1 MSFVQD
7 YVTLHNGPPVHIHRD
22 VKPGIV
28 LPRPWAWERV
38 LINLLLNSVRAM
50 PDGGNISIL
59 ARQLRDHIEII
70 VTDEGTGIPA
80 ELLPHLFKPHVSTKA
95 GGGLGLHIVNSIVR
109 SEEGEVTVA
118 NRVEGGAEF
127 TIIVPHSSIP
137 AFTRSATA

>member
-1 MSFVQD
+1 
-7 YVTLHNGPPVHIHRD
+7 
-22 VKPGIV
+22 
-28 LPRPWAWERV
+28 
-38 LINLLLNSVRAM
+38 
-50 PDGGNISIL
+50 
-59 ARQLRDHIEII
+59 
-70 VTDEGTGIPA
+70 
-80 ELLPHLFKPHVSTKA
+80 LLPHLFKPHVSTKA